1 MFQIR
6 LSRILSKTIGLYSRG
21 KLTRVGYS
29 AVHRRDSNNDPVDV
43 IKSYDRTWLRE
54 NCRCP
59 ECYSHVT
66 SQRKLALFDLRPE
79 QKTVSH
85 VNMAPS
91 GDKIVVNW
99 QDGHVSEYD
108 PEWLSKTSY
117 PGERDAVERQLWDGA
132 TIRSRNLEP
141 VPAEEVTNQE
151 EGLKKVIQ
159 NLLVYGFALVN
170 GVEPTVESTKAVAER
185 VSLIQETFYGLMWE
199 LSADLKLDDVA
210 YTDGSLL
217 AHTDTA
223 YLYQPGSIQVFQCL
237 QHDGTGG
244 ETFLVDGFHAAES
257 LRQEDPE
264 AFRLLCKHPII
275 HEFREKN
282 VGNKYH
288 FKSLAPVLV
297 TNPVSGELVSIRYNH
312 YDRSPISTIQQSE
325 MADYYRALGALVQ
338 NFSSPDAEFRMKL
351 RPGTLLFVD
360 NWRVLH
366 GRTAFTGFRHICGCY
381 LSPDEW
387 KSKARMWGMIV

>member
-1 MFQIR
+1 MFQTR
-6 LSRILSKTIGLYSRG
+6 LSRFLSETIGLYSRG

-117 PGERDAVERQLWDGA
+117 PGERDEVERELWDGA
-132 TIRSRNLEP
+132 TMRSRNLEP
-141 VPAEEVTNQE
+141 IPAEEVTTQE

-170 GVEPTVESTKAVAER
+170 GVEPTLEATKELSVR
-185 VSLIQETFYGLMWE
+185 VSPIQDTLYGGMWE
-199 LSADLKLDDVA
+199 LFADLSIEDLA
-210 YTDGSLL
+210 YTNITL
-217 AHTDTA
+217 ASHTDTS
-223 YLYQPGSIQVFQCL
+223 YFCHPISIQVFHCL

-244 ETFLVDGFHAAES
+244 ETILVDGFHAAES

-264 AFRLLCKHPII
+264 AFRLLCKHPIS
-275 HEFREKN
+275 HEFRDKN
-282 VGNKYH
+282 VGYKYD

-297 TNPVSGELVSIRYNH
+297 TNPVSGELVSIRYN
-312 YDRSPISTIQQSE
+312 YNDRSPISTINQSE
-325 MADYYRALGALVQ
+325 MAKYYTALAGLGQ
-338 NFSSPDAEFRMKL
+338 KISDPDSELRMKL

-381 LSPDEW
+381 LRPDEW